1 MSKEK
6 LSLTVDKEIKDIIKS
21 IADKEHM
28 TMSAYITHLV
38 IKDKREKN
46 MSMKEV

>member
-1 MSKEK
+1 MSEEK

-28 TMSAYITHLV
+28 TMNAYITHLV
-38 IKDKREKN
+38 IKEK
-46 MSMKEV
+46 KI